1 MVLISMTISTDFIMI
16 FWVGFNEDWLFIV
29 YVYIIGFVVFFN
41 TFRMKTWPF
50 NIKKGFSFFWYDI
63 TIIALLF
70 VCFKLLPYIKQSLK
84 DNNSVAWNEYYMFIY
99 AFLDL
104 GMEVFMN
111 ICLSFT
117 KYSELYIY

>member
-1 MVLISMTISTDFIMI
+1 MEYMVLIAMTITTDFIMI

-41 TFRMKTWPF
+41 TFRMKTWPL

-84 DNNSVAWNEYYMFIY
+84 N
-99 AFLDL
+99 
-104 GMEVFMN
+104 
-111 ICLSFT
+111 
-117 KYSELYIY
+117 